1 MVGRGLAVLLYVV
14 GVGVLLYVSVYLPYV
29 HSLENKADI
38 AWEHIRLWVPALAW
52 VLISSMI
59 WAVTHSSSEVS
70 SNGGNRGAEEDNG
83 STLSNHHER

>member
-29 HSLENKADI
+29 HSLENRADI
-38 AWEHIRLWVPALAW
+38 AWEHMRLWVPALAW
-52 VLISSMI
+52 VLISSML
-59 WAVTHSSSEVS
+59 WAVAHSSSEGS
-70 SNGGNRGAEEDNG
+70 SNGENRGAEEDND